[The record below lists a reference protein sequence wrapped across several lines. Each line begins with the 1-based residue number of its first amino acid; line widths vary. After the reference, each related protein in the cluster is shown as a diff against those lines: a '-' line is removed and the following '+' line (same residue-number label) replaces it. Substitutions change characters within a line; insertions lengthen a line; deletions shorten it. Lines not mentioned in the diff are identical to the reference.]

1 MKKIRS
7 IDKRIFLVAGVV
19 ILIILMMDFNN
30 RMNEL
35 TRLNREYDK
44 LSVQVT
50 QLAQTAQL
58 LGTEITYATSDAAA
72 QDYAR
77 NSGKMVQPGDNPIVP
92 FAPQASTPKP
102 TAIPTTNPTQV
113 ENWQIWYA
121 LFFGQ

>member
-1 MKKIRS
+1 M
-7 IDKRIFLVAGVV
+7 AGVI
-19 ILIILMMDFNN
+19 ILIFLMMDFNN

-35 TRLNREYDK
+35 TRLNQEYDK
-44 LSVQVT
+44 LSSQVT

-58 LGTEITYATSDAAA
+58 LDTQIAYATSNVAV

-77 NSGKMVQPGDNPIVP
+77 NSGKMIQPGDNPIVP
-92 FAPQASTPKP
+92 FAPQGSTPQP
-102 TAIPTTNPTQV
+102 TVIPTTNPTQV